1 MLEETSNIIKEEIDL
16 KRATQGHIQKT
27 EIYFI
32 QLQIIN
38 LKYDFVFS
46 N

>member
-1 MLEETSNIIKEEIDL
+1 MLGETSNIIREEIEL
-16 KRATQGHIQKT
+16 KRATQGHIQKP

-38 LKYDFVFS
+38 LKSGFVFS

>member
-1 MLEETSNIIKEEIDL
+1 MLEETSNIIREEIDL
-16 KRATQGHIQKT
+16 KRATQGHIQET

-38 LKYDFVFS
+38 LKSGFVFS